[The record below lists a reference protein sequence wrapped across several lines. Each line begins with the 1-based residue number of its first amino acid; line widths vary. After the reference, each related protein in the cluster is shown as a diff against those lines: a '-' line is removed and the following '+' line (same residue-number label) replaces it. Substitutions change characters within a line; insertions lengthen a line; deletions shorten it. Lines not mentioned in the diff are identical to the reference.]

1 VKWLDREIRFAQKS
15 LSICTTA
22 GLTVPANVT
31 LPSAADLKNP
41 TDSSSD
47 VYIGVQPVVTT
58 APRVIHGDV
67 KY

>member
-1 VKWLDREIRFAQKS
+1 
-15 LSICTTA
+15 
-22 GLTVPANVT
+22 VT
-31 LPSAADLKNP
+31 LPTASVLKDT

-47 VYIGVQPVVTT
+47 VYIGAKPVVTT